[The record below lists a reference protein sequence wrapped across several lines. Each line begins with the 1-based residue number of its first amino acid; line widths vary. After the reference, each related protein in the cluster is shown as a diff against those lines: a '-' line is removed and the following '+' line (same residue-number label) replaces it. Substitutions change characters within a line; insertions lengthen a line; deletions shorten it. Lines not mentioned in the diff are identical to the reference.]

1 MNCERMHILFMQSVR
16 TKTALCKFC
25 SFLFYEQLFQ
35 FNLFPIKD
43 AYHARVRVQAASLFR
58 ALCSSAYAALGRTR
72 INRSQL
78 PVAERTPRALHGT
91 SRQPG
96 TANRSHTATRVW

>member
-1 MNCERMHILFMQSVR
+1 MNECTFYLCNQSGQKPHYPNLF
-16 TKTALCKFC
+16 